1 METHPVCRPEA
12 VVQGDSWRI
21 SILTPWL
28 LRLEYNSRG
37 IFEDRATQCVINR
50 EFPAAPYELFET
62 EDSLKIVTEGVQ
74 VIYDRKPF
82 SRNGLSLQVRGNVS
96 HYRSIWRYGE
106 EVTDLRGTA
115 RTLDGAD
122 GAIVLEHGVISRN
135 GFAVIDD
142 SCSLLLTEDG
152 WVEPRQKRNTEN
164 VQNGGKQEDTDLV
177 DIYFFGYGHRYEQ
190 CLKDFYHLTGNTP
203 LLPRFALGNWW
214 SRYHRYSEEEY
225 KAVVSRFEKEEV
237 PFAVSVIDM
246 DWHLVDIDPK
256 YGSSWTGY
264 TWNKELF
271 PNPAGFMDWL
281 HAHHLKVTL
290 NVHPADGVRAHE
302 DAYIKMAKALGK
314 DWEREEAIA
323 FDIADPKFLKAYFTY
338 LHHPNEEDG
347 VDFWWV
353 DWQQGGMS
361 KIPGLDPLWM
371 LNHYHYLDS
380 RRRGGRG
387 LTFSRYAGLGSH
399 RYPIGFSGDTVIT
412 WESLDF
418 QPYFT
423 ANASNAGYGWW
434 SHDIGGHMNG
444 YKDDELATRWL
455 QFGVFSPI
463 LRLHSS
469 CNHFTGKEPWKY
481 NLISERVMKR
491 YLKLRHELVPYL
503 YAMNYGASREGRPL
517 IRPMYYLEPEVSE
530 AYEVPNEYYFG
541 TELIACPITK
551 PMDKKAGA
559 AGVTVWLPKGRWFD
573 IFNGRVYDGGRKMT
587 LYRGIEDIPVL
598 AREGGIVPKA
608 VLEPYTN
615 SIENPTVLDIQIFPG
630 KNGEFH
636 LYEDKEAAAGKEA
649 EFADTVM
656 RWQFEKESCFVIEP
670 PVGDVS
676 AVPKKRTFR
685 LEFYAVQE
693 AVALVLVDGR
703 EVEAKSS
710 YCGTKH
716 VLTVCL
722 PETDRDSRIEVR
734 FKKELT
740 IAENDSKKLIF
751 DCLYRAEMEYNKKER
766 FYQEV
771 ESEKPALVLLGMMQT
786 MEFDKSVF
794 EMISEVLLA
803 QVK

>member
-1 METHPVCRPEA
+1 MKDSYQNVYQMETHPVCQKEA
-12 VVQGDSWRI
+12 MIQGDTYRI

-28 LRLEYNSRG
+28 MRLEYSSRG
-37 IFEDRATQCVINR
+37 VFEDRATQCVINR
-50 EFPAAPYELFET
+50 EFPVPEFEVFET
-62 EDSLKIVTEGVQ
+62 ADSLKIVTEGIQ
-74 VIYDRKPF
+74 MLYDKKPF

-96 HYRSIWRYGE
+96 NYRSIWRYGE
-106 EVTDLRGTA
+106 EVTDLKGTA

-122 GAIVLEHGVISRN
+122 GAIALEHGVISRN
-135 GFAVIDD
+135 GFSVIDD
-142 SCSLLLTEDG
+142 SRSLLLTPDG
-152 WVEPRQKRNTEN
+152 WVEPRDSEKNPD
-164 VQNGGKQEDTDLV
+164 VV
-177 DIYFFGYGHRYEQ
+177 DIYFFGYGHQYER
-190 CLKDFYHLTGNTP
+190 CLRDFYHLTGNTP

-225 KAVVSRFEKEEV
+225 KGVVSRFEKEQV
-237 PFAVSVIDM
+237 PFSVSVIDM

-256 YGSSWTGY
+256 YGSGWTGY

-271 PNPAGFMDWL
+271 PDPAGFMGWL
-281 HAHHLKVTL
+281 HAHNLKVTL

-302 DAYIKMAKALGK
+302 DAYQEMARALGK
-314 DWEREEAIA
+314 DWEKEEAIE
-323 FDIADPKFLKAYFTY
+323 FDIADPKFLEAYFTY

-380 RRRGGRG
+380 KRTGGRG

-444 YKDDELATRWL
+444 YKDDELSTRWL

-469 CNHFTGKEPWKY
+469 CNHFTGKEPWNY

-503 YAMNYGASREGRPL
+503 YTMNYYASREGQPL
-517 IRPMYYLEPEVSE
+517 IRPMYYLEPEVRE
-530 AYEVPNEYYFG
+530 TYEVPNEYYFG

-559 AGVTVWLPKGRWFD
+559 AGVTVWLPEGRWFD

-598 AREGGIVPKA
+598 ARAGGIVPMA

-615 SIENPTVLDIQIFPG
+615 SIENPASLRIKIFPG

-636 LYEDKEAAAGKEA
+636 LYEDDGQADGQTQN
-649 EFADTVM
+649 FADTVM
-656 RWQFEKESCFVIEP
+656 KWQFEEKSCFVIEP
-670 PVGDVS
+670 PTGDVC
-676 AVPKKRTFR
+676 AVPKKRTFH
-685 LEFYAVQE
+685 LEFYAVKD
-693 AVALVLVDGR
+693 AVPFVLVDGKKI
-703 EVEAKSS
+703 EAKSS
-710 YCGTKH
+710 YCEKNH
-716 VLTVCL
+716 ILTVCL
-722 PETDRDSRIEVR
+722 PDTDRDSRIEVK
-734 FKKELT
+734 FDEELA
-740 IAENDSKKLIF
+740 IADNDRKAQIF
-751 DCLYRAEMEYNKKER
+751 DILYCAEMEYNKKER

-771 ESEKPALVLLGMMQT
+771 EKGRPVPMLLSMLQT
-786 MEFDKSVF
+786 MEFDAGVYGR
-794 EMISEVLLA
+794 ISEVLLA
-803 QVK
+803 QVQ